1 MIGCSGQ
8 DASVPQAKA
17 VLELPRSNIDWSR
30 GIAILCCLLCYL
42 FAATGTYYVHWRQR
56 ADPATRSQQPKTGT
70 NYAGWWKHL
79 NPVVLTAGSNGMGSA
94 TKLQVFFFSLLIFG
108 VVLYIW
114 LLSGHLTEMSKT
126 VLLLMGISG
135 LGATASA
142 GAELTKNRLDFQNWS
157 WLVNRGWLPKGGVAE
172 VNMAKWKDI
181 VTTGG
186 EFDATR
192 FQMITFTLLVGGA
205 LLMAGS
211 DLMDLSSF
219 EIPTTLLGILGLS
232 QVVYVG
238 GKLTAP
244 PAVSD
249 LNDQIQK
256 LRKAESD
263 LSVSLSKVN
272 TGSFNQTT
280 IPMID
285 DPDVQAAS
293 VAFSS
298 YLAEWETS
306 KTMFEATLGKLVPP
320 GALEMR
326 PPFAVP
332 DVVKPTPNGLPGAKR
347 GTAYTQ
353 DLAASGGAAPYTWTL
368 VKGMLPPNLTI
379 SAQGQISG
387 IPTAVGMTKFT
398 LKVTDANGVSNSR
411 EFVIEVL

>member
-1 MIGCSGQ
+1 MNSEAATQGEKGTDFRQGESKEQKTLLSFTPRMDKRDIYEWPPWRRTRLLVIGCGQ
-8 DASVPQAKA
+8 DASAPVEKA
-17 VLELPRSNIDWSR
+17 VLDLPRSSIGWSR
-30 GIAILCCLLCYL
+30 GIAILCCFLCYL

-56 ADPATRSQQPKTGT
+56 ADPGALDPPKTGT

-114 LLSGHLTEMSKT
+114 LLSGHLTEMSST

-135 LGATASA
+135 IGATASA

-186 EFDATR
+186 ELDATR

-219 EIPTTLLGILGLS
+219 DIPTTLLGILGLS

-249 LNDQIQK
+249 LNEQIQK
-256 LRKAESD
+256 LRGGVR
-263 LSVSLSKVN
+263 LSASLSRSTPARSIN
-272 TGSFNQTT
+272 GRSRWSTT
-280 IPMID
+280 RMSRRERCILQLPGRE
-285 DPDVQAAS
+285 PR
-293 VAFSS
+293 
-298 YLAEWETS
+298 
-306 KTMFEATLGKLVPP
+306 TMFEATLGKLVPQRAYVCGRLTDCP
-320 GALEMR
+320 APSAGR
-326 PPFAVP
+326 PTHRTSRRRAARRR
-332 DVVKPTPNGLPGAKR
+332 TR
-347 GTAYTQ
+347 GRWSKECC
-353 DLAASGGAAPYTWTL
+353 LR
-368 VKGMLPPNLTI
+368 I
-379 SAQGQISG
+379 
-387 IPTAVGMTKFT
+387 
-398 LKVTDANGVSNSR
+398 
-411 EFVIEVL
+411 